1 MREPRTASAP
11 LASSEFT
18 RPHTTLMPHPSAA
31 ANCWRVSVV
40 STRWNAASTNLW
52 LTSDSIVGL
61 IGLIVAVGG
70 LAVNIAFRWLDR
82 RDRRA
87 REDARDAR
95 EVELHA
101 LRVREIETR
110 LAASG
115 AATAGDSHE

>member
-1 MREPRTASAP
+1 MSNIQDTAHATI
-11 LASSEFT
+11 AT
-18 RPHTTLMPHPSAA
+18 
-31 ANCWRVSVV
+31 
-40 STRWNAASTNLW
+40 AASKGTAAGAGLGILGW

-110 LAASG
+110 LAAGG

>member
-1 MREPRTASAP
+1 MSNIQDTAHATIAKAASAG
-11 LASSEFT
+11 A
-18 RPHTTLMPHPSAA
+18 TTGGGISL
-31 ANCWRVSVV
+31 
-40 STRWNAASTNLW
+40 LGW

-82 RDRRA
+82 RDKRA

-101 LRVREIETR
+101 LRVREIEAR
-110 LAASG
+110 LATG
-115 AATAGDSHE
+115 AVAPTGDSHE